1 MIWKLGER
9 FMAHHK
15 SAIKRI
21 KTSQAARK
29 VNRLLKARLK
39 EAITDVL
46 KAKDK
51 ASAEKVMVNA
61 VKVIDKVAHKGIIHK
76 NKAANQ
82 KSRLQLLI
90 NKLS

>member
-1 MIWKLGER
+1 
-9 FMAHHK
+9 MAHHK

-51 ASAEKVMVNA
+51 ATAEKVMVNA

-82 KSRLQLLI
+82 KSRLQLLV